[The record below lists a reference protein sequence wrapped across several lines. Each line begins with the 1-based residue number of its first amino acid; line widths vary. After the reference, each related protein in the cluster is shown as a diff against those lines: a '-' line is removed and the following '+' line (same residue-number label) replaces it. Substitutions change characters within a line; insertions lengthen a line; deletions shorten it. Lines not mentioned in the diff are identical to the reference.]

1 MPGSRRCHGKR
12 RPCSRRREE
21 SAPEIQD
28 DGKRVGERGGGR
40 RGGNKEEGGER
51 DGGDVRSARAR
62 MEGGV
67 GRRMEGER
75 DGGDVWSARARM
87 EGGVG
92 RRMEGA
98 GKAIGGDCGRMAA
111 SAMGGADIAYRFDP
125 MASVDGGD
133 PRQNRAPKAS
143 VNVYISFLCSS
154 RDLGSSRKRNAL

>member
-1 MPGSRRCHGKR
+1 MPGSCRCHGKR

-51 DGGDVRSARAR
+51 DGGDV
-62 MEGGV
+62 
-67 GRRMEGER
+67 
-75 DGGDVWSARARM
+75 WSARARM

-111 SAMGGADIAYRFDP
+111 SVMGGADIAYWFDP

-154 RDLGSSRKRNAL
+154 RDIY

>member
-1 MPGSRRCHGKR
+1 MASAALARVVEKRVHQKSKTTASVSESGVEADAEATKR
-12 RPCSRRREE
+12 REA
-21 SAPEIQD
+21 SATA
-28 DGKRVGERGGGR
+28 GTCGARG
-40 RGGNKEEGGER
+40 RGWKE
-51 DGGDVRSARAR
+51 
-62 MEGGV
+62 GV

-154 RDLGSSRKRNAL
+154 RD